1 VPYRQGEQGTCN
13 SEDSDGMMVEALY
26 IILPATGSGAHA
38 QEGEGS
44 GAHAQEG
51 EGSSAVMSK
60 ARNARPPC
68 LDVCDSPTSAAST
81 RNLAASAS
89 TPRHD
94 TSTPVLCIYT
104 YGQYRCT

>member
-26 IILPATGSGAHA
+26 IILPAT
-38 QEGEGS
+38 GS